1 MDGARDS
8 ADQAP
13 KLTPGLTQE
22 PGPGGAPRP
31 LTPRPLA
38 PPGTRAAGGNRGMM
52 KEDDAGGL
60 PGTRDAAQVVNKV
73 IPASDEE

>member
-1 MDGARDS
+1 
-8 ADQAP
+8 
-13 KLTPGLTQE
+13 
-22 PGPGGAPRP
+22 
-31 LTPRPLA
+31 
-38 PPGTRAAGGNRGMM
+38 MM